1 MQGTDKSRG
10 SHNIRA
16 EQENL
21 RRPVNERVG
30 ESATYSSQMVCL
42 YEPSV
47 ARDDVARSC
56 TSLLY

>member
-1 MQGTDKSRG
+1 ML
-10 SHNIRA
+10 A

-30 ESATYSSQMVCL
+30 ESAAYSSQMACL
-42 YEPSV
+42 YEPPV
-47 ARDDVARSC
+47 ARDDVARYC